1 MLFQVIAMYI
11 FVYGT
16 LKVNLKFL
24 PIMFGLHIL
33 RLHLSRVLGENL
45 ILKIPKR
52 NHFFQ
57 TGQPNHGWWGNG
69 ELGLNELVVTI
80 ILSTKIIIKFVFV
93 VTLHVYILNSLC

>member
-45 ILKIPKR
+45 ILKI
-52 NHFFQ
+52 HFFQ
-57 TGQPNHGWWGNG
+57 TGQPNYGWWGNR